1 MAQLDPLKKVD
12 DQKRLVQAQSEICR
26 RSIQLEWEGV
36 KVDTAWV
43 GRSMEWLHR
52 YRAVIL
58 LLAAPVGGVLLVR
71 RGRVLR
77 RLFLQG
83 FAAWQL
89 LRRAGALTSWLRG
102 RR

>member
-1 MAQLDPLKKVD
+1 MAQLDKLTKITE
-12 DQKRLVQAQSEICR
+12 QKRLVQVQSEICR

-36 KVDTAWV
+36 KLDTAWV
-43 GRSMEWLHR
+43 GRSMEWLNR
-52 YRAVIL
+52 YRTVIL

-71 RGRVLR
+71 RGRLIR

-89 LRRAGALTSWLRG
+89 LRRAGTLTSWLRG